1 MTKEEFILQLQ
12 EAGVIKFGKFI
23 LKSGIESPFYIDLR
37 EMISSPHLLEA
48 AAEMLTA
55 RIRHL
60 DFDVITGIPY
70 TALPLASLVAARLH
84 KPLIFLRKEEKA
96 YGTGKDIIG
105 KFDAGARCVVIDDL
119 ITTGDSK
126 IETAEVLEKA
136 GLAVQDFVV
145 IIDRS
150 ARGAQELGQAG
161 YQLHSLMTLEEMLGV
176 LQENYSISRCQ
187 ANEVREFT
195 RKLHNPA
202 QISPQAGPGNILTT
216 RLQELIQKKKSNLV
230 LSLDVTSRKDF
241 FAILDQTAD
250 QIVLLKT
257 HADIISDFDS
267 SFITRLQEYALKYD
281 FMIFEDRKFA
291 DIGNTVRHQYRGGI
305 YRISDWADFVTVHVL
320 PGPGIL
326 KGLFDG
332 LTERSC
338 FILARMSSAGNLI
351 NEAYTR
357 KALEIGRSHP
367 DVVSGFIGHG
377 RDVEDI
383 RSFRRKL
390 PAGMLLMMPGVQLEA
405 GQDDLGQQYLTVVD
419 AMQGGADCIIVG
431 RGICKAP
438 NPGAAAAVYRE
449 RAWNEYGHR

>member
-1 MTKEEFILQLQ
+1 MSKEEFILQLQ
-12 EAGVIKFGKFI
+12 ETGVIKFGKFI
-23 LKSGIESPFYIDLR
+23 LKSGMESPFYIDLR
-37 EMISSPHLLEA
+37 DMISSPPLLET

-84 KPLIFLRKEEKA
+84 KPLIFMRKEEKA

-105 KFDAGARCVVIDDL
+105 KYEAGARCVVIDDL
-119 ITTGDSK
+119 ITTGGSK
-126 IETAEVLEKA
+126 IETAELLVKA
-136 GLAVQDFVV
+136 GLVVKDFVV

-150 ARGAQELGQAG
+150 ARGAQELEQAG
-161 YQLHSLMTLEEMLGV
+161 YKLHSLMTLEEMLGI
-176 LQENYSISRCQ
+176 LQENYAISRCQ

-195 RKLHNPA
+195 RKLNDTA
-202 QISPQAGPGNILTT
+202 QAAPEMFPGNILTI
-216 RLQELIQKKKSNLV
+216 RLQELMRKKRSNLV
-230 LSLDVTSRKDF
+230 LSLDVTSRQDF
-241 FAILDQTAD
+241 FAILDQTAE

-257 HADIISDFDS
+257 HADIISDFDG

-305 YRISDWADFVTVHVL
+305 YRISEWADFVTVHVL

-351 NEAYTR
+351 NETYTR
-357 KALEIGRSHP
+357 KALEIGRSNP

-377 RDVEDI
+377 SNVEDI
-383 RSFRRKL
+383 RSFRRKI

-405 GQDDLGQQYLTVVD
+405 GQDDLGQQYLTVED
-419 AMQGGADCIIVG
+419 AIRGGADCVIVG
-431 RGICKAP
+431 RGIYRAP
-438 NPGAAAAVYRE
+438 DPGAAAAVYRE
-449 RAWNEYGHR
+449 RAWNEYERR